1 MSAASASGRPSIASP
16 DGPSAE
22 ALARALYER
31 RLAAPAALLLELL
44 KPWRFVA
51 SQLLVMTEP
60 ILGHSQKRAAR
71 RHADWLQAPGG
82 IESLLEALEQVCAHE
97 PRRP

>member
-1 MSAASASGRPSIASP
+1 MSASSDSPSPSQHSA
-16 DGPSAE
+16 DGPSVE
-22 ALARALYER
+22 ALAHALHER

-51 SQLLVMTEP
+51 SQLLVMSEP
-60 ILGHSQKRAAR
+60 VLGFSHKPALR
-71 RHADWLQAPGG
+71 RHAGWLQTPDG
-82 IESLLEALEQVCAHE
+82 IESLLEALEQVSAQE